1 MPLACTR
8 SSGYKRLPVSL
19 TGRSRKAHP
28 RSVNI
33 LPSLLYISGAK
44 IRFFLRFKDLVS
56 KWTGISPRGRLQP
69 PPCPKTRSDA
79 LRHTLP
85 CSDTP
90 YSAATYHTQRQHALA
105 ARHRTSPRAKHS
117 PGVARP
123 PNALHLTPFKRPSPR
138 TFQTTNRPALSR
150 IIPPRPLAQLIHGRA
165 KPLPWFPCCQ
175 QPVALPNPKR
185 PSDLLRNDHAPK
197 LVNSA
202 HNPRC
207 PQCSHP
213 P

>member
-1 MPLACTR
+1 M
-8 SSGYKRLPVSL
+8 
-19 TGRSRKAHP
+19 
-28 RSVNI
+28 NI
-33 LPSLLYISGAK
+33 LPLLLCVSGANF
-44 IRFFLRFKDLVS
+44 RLFLRFKDPVS
-56 KWTGISPRGRLQP
+56 KGTGISPRGRLQP

-85 CSDTP
+85 CSNTP
-90 YSAATYHTQRQHALA
+90 YPAATCPCRTSPHITAH
-105 ARHRTSPRAKHS
+105 HRTSPCAPP

-138 TFQTTNRPALSR
+138 TFQTTNRSALSTL
-150 IIPPRPLAQLIHGRA
+150 IPPRPLAQLIHGRA
-165 KPLPWFPCCQ
+165 KPLPRFPCCQ

-185 PSDLLRNDHAPK
+185 PSDLLGNDHAPK